1 MLKKILIIPARI
13 GSKRIKEK
21 NIKYFCGKPIINYS
35 IESALK
41 SKLFD
46 EIHVSTDS
54 EKVKSVVKKYPI
66 NINFLRPKK
75 ISNDVTPLMKVFD
88 FVVSKYMKKNII
100 FDEIWYLMPCSPL
113 ITYSDLVDANKFSK
127 KIKTNSLLAIS
138 KFSSPIERAIE
149 LNREKKLSFLN
160 KNKIKCRTQ
169 DLNEYYHDTGT
180 FGMFKSEVFY
190 NKKKVNF
197 SGYILPQHKSID
209 IDNLEDWNL
218 AKALFTSKLIN

>member
-46 EIHVSTDS
+46 EIHISTDS
-54 EKVKSVVKKYPI
+54 EKVKSMVKKYPI
-66 NINFLRPKK
+66 NISFLRPKK
-75 ISNDVTPLMKVFD
+75 ISSDVTPLMKVFD
-88 FVVSKYMKKNII
+88 FVVNKYMKKDII
-100 FDEIWYLMPCSPL
+100 FDQIWYLMPCSPL
-113 ITYSDLVDANKFSK
+113 ITSSDLIDANKFSK
-127 KIKTNSLLAIS
+127 KIKTNSLLAVS
-138 KFSSPIERAIE
+138 KYSTPIQRA
-149 LNREKKLSFLN
+149 LKFNKEKKLSFLN
-160 KNKIKCRTQ
+160 KNKIQFRTQ

-190 NKKKVNF
+190 NKKKINF
-197 SGYILPQHKSID
+197 SGYILPQHKGID
-209 IDNLEDWNL
+209 IDNLEDWNIV
-218 AKALFTSKLIN
+218 KAIFTSRFKN

>member
-1 MLKKILIIPARI
+1 MLRKILIIPARI

-46 EIHVSTDS
+46 EIHISTDS
-54 EKVKSVVKKYPI
+54 EKVKSIIKKYPV

-75 ISNDVTPLMKVFD
+75 ISSDTTPLMKVFN
-88 FVVSKYMKKNII
+88 FVVNKYKKKDII
-100 FDEIWYLMPCSPL
+100 FDQIWYLMPCSPL
-113 ITYSDLVDANKFSK
+113 ITSYDLIDANKFSK

-138 KFSSPIERAIE
+138 KFSTPIQRALK
-149 LNREKKLSFLN
+149 LNKEKKLFFLN
-160 KNKIKCRTQ
+160 KNKIKLRTQ
-169 DLNEYYHDTGT
+169 DLNEHYHDTGT

-197 SGYILPQHKSID
+197 SGYILPKHKGID

-218 AKALFTSKLIN
+218 AKAIFTAKLKN